1 MFDVEYN
8 CFFFFIGIEE
18 FLKGEEEVQLLVEVQ
33 EIFDLLE
40 GLDIQIIEKVVF
52 EKFEILIIE
61 IRGSD
66 VVIFETEEVF
76 FEIVIAEFVEIISLE
91 FIVQIELVRF
101 EKIEVFFKVVV
112 LEVFEVVVKE
122 IEELISKDFEEEK
135 SVEEVIVVEELLRF
149 EEELFVLYI
158 VLQEEDV
165 EEVVEDE
172 VVFEIFKGEV
182 FVFIITLEKLV
193 V

>member
-1 MFDVEYN
+1 MLNIIV
-8 CFFFFIGIEE
+8 FFFFIGIEE

-40 GLDIQIIEKVVF
+40 GLDIQIIKKVVF

-158 VLQEEDV
+158 VSQEEDV